1 MWLKALNIVL
11 RPLSIQDYFI
21 NLQRFRI
28 AGNLRRT
35 RERKSKGEANFFRLV
50 PRLSCLLLGVGERSF

>member
-1 MWLKALNIVL
+1 M
-11 RPLSIQDYFI
+11 LSSLLFQDYFLS
-21 NLQRFRI
+21 LQRFRI
-28 AGNLRRT
+28 AGNLRKT